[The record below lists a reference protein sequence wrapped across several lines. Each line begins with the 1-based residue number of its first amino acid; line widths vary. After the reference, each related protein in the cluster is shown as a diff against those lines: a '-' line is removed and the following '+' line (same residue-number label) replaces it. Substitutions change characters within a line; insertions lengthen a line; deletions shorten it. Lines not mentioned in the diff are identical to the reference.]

1 MQHFPLVPEDRR
13 ADRGIRREAAML
25 SIVRACLVKAR
36 GAHDRFAKSEW
47 PQDYVAELITRSA
60 AVPTS
65 LANATA
71 LATTAYFFVDSLT
84 PVSAAAAVISQSL
97 QLTFNGAAHLTIPS
111 LTLPQAA
118 WVSEGQPIPVV
129 QGVSSAGVT
138 LEPYKLATILPM
150 TNELVRGSNA
160 EAAMR
165 RVLLEN
171 VAPTLDTALFSAAAA
186 VPGGRPAGILNG
198 VAGLTPTAGGGLTA
212 LVGDLKLIASALA
225 PAAGG
230 SEPVLIVAPAQAA
243 ALTQLPSMPWP
254 VLTSAALSAGTII
267 GLIPG
272 ALATVIESPR
282 IEARS
287 DTVHMDTA
295 PTDISTSGSAVAYP
309 TRSLWQAD
317 SIGVRFIMPATWA
330 RRSSAAVAW
339 ISATTW

>member
-1 MQHFPLVPEDRR
+1 MT
-13 ADRGIRREAAML
+13 

-47 PQDYVAELITRSA
+47 PQDYVAELITRAA

-71 LATTAYFFVDSLT
+71 LATTAYFFVGSLT

-97 QLTFNGAAHLTIPS
+97 QLTFNGAAHLSIPS

-118 WVSEGQPIPVV
+118 WVGEGQPIPVV

-138 LEPYKLATILPM
+138 VEPYKLATILPM

-160 EAAMR
+160 EAVMR
-165 RVLLEN
+165 QVLLEN
-171 VAPTLDTALFSAAAA
+171 VGPTLDAAMFSAAAA

-198 VAGLTPTAGGGLTA
+198 VSALTATAGGGTA
-212 LVGDLKLIASALA
+212 AMVGDLKQLAAALA
-225 PAAGG
+225 PVAGG
-230 SEPVLIVAPAQAA
+230 SEPVLVASPPQAA
-243 ALTQLPSMPWP
+243 SLAQLPRDPWP
-254 VLTSAALSAGTII
+254 VYVSATLPAGTIVA
-267 GLIPG
+267 LAVG
-272 ALATVIESPR
+272 ALATCVESPR
-282 IEARS
+282 IEARP
-287 DTVHMDTA
+287 DTVHMDTT
-295 PTDISTSGSAVAYP
+295 PSDISVAGAPPTVAYP

-317 SIGVRFIMPATWA
+317 SIGIRFILPATWA